1 MLGKLSSRPNR
12 RAANSMAYEFLFG
25 ISAGAIGFLGFIP
38 YVIGTL
44 RGTTKPNKTTWL
56 IWAAMGVII
65 AASYFSAGASDSAWL
80 PAAYAIGIFIVAALS
95 LRFGEKGWTKLD
107 LFCLLGAGVGLLLWW
122 LTSEPTF
129 ALYLT
134 ITVDAIGF
142 IPTLRKA
149 YERPESEDRLAW
161 CLFLVADA
169 LNIFAISEWTLAQ
182 ASYPVYVLVFT
193 LALNALLY
201 LPKRGGVRGK
211 EGRKRRTA

>member
-1 MLGKLSSRPNR
+1 
-12 RAANSMAYEFLFG
+12 MAYESLFG
-25 ISAGAIGFLGFIP
+25 IAAGAIGFLGFVP
-38 YVIGTL
+38 YIIGTL

-56 IWAAMGVII
+56 IWAVMGVII
-65 AASYFSAGASDSAWL
+65 AASYFSAGARDSVWV
-80 PAAYAIGIFIVAALS
+80 PAAYAIGILAVAALS

-107 LFCLLGAGVGLLLWW
+107 LLCLLGAGVGLLLWW

-134 ITVDAIGF
+134 IAVDAIGF
-142 IPTLRKA
+142 LPTLRKA

-169 LNIFAISEWTLAQ
+169 LNIFAISEWTLAM

-193 LALNALLY
+193 IAVNALLH
-201 LPKRGGVRGK
+201 LPKRDGTRGK
-211 EGRKRRTA
+211 GRKGRVA